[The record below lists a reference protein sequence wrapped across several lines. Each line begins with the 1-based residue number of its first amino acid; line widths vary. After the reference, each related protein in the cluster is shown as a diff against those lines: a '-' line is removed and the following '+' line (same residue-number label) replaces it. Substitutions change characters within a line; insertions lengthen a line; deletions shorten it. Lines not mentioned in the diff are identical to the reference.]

1 MVLKTRNDTGWGG
14 RKNIIADK
22 RGGEKE
28 KSCLLALFA
37 KGVRATDYRV
47 KERKR
52 ESE

>member
-1 MVLKTRNDTGWGG
+1 MVSKTRNDTG

-52 ESE
+52 GSE